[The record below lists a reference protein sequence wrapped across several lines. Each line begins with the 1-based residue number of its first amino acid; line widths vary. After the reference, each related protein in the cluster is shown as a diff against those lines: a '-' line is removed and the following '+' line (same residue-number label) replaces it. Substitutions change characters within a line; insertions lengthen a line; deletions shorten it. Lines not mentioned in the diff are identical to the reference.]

1 MNYEDIAREKGY
13 RFIAGI
19 DEVGRGPLAGPVV
32 ASAVILPENI
42 SIADIDDSKR
52 LSEKERERLF
62 NIIKRKAISIGIGV
76 VSEKVID
83 KINILQATRKAMLTA
98 VSEMNKIP
106 DYLLI
111 DGIHTIDSEIMQS
124 AIKKGDGLSTS
135 IAAASIIAK
144 VTRDR
149 IMYKY
154 NKLFPQYMFARH
166 KGYGTKE
173 HLNLIRLH
181 GPCNIHR
188 KSFKGVKEYV

>member
-1 MNYEDIAREKGY
+1 MNYEDILREKGY

-19 DEVGRGPLAGPVV
+19 DEAGRGPLAGPVV
-32 ASAVILPENI
+32 AAAVILHENI
-42 SIADIDDSKR
+42 SIPDIDDSKR
-52 LSEKERERLF
+52 LSEKMRERLF
-62 NIIKRKAISIGIGV
+62 DIIKREALSIGIGV

-83 KINILQATRKAMLTA
+83 NINILQATRKAMLTS
-98 VSEMNKIP
+98 VSKMNKRP

-124 AIKKGDGLSTS
+124 AIIRGDSLCRS
-135 IAAASIIAK
+135 ISAASIIAK

-149 IMYKY
+149 ILYKY
-154 NKLFPQYMFARH
+154 SKRFPQYMFAKH

-181 GPCNIHR
+181 GPCDIHR
-188 KSFKGVKEYV
+188 KSFKGVKEYL